1 MIISRTPLRISFA
14 GGGTDLPS
22 YYETGYGAVLNAAI
36 DKYIYVIVQ
45 NSFDGKIHLKTATGI
60 EVVDEVSQL
69 QHDITRVC
77 LLHTEINSGIEIT
90 SIAEIPG
97 GTGLGSSSC
106 YTVGLL
112 NALYA
117 FKHTKDI
124 PLTIIEKNPIT
135 LLHTPPNILA
145 ETACDIEI
153 NQLAAPI
160 GKQDQFAC
168 AFGGM
173 NYFQFNADGSVDR
186 QSLTNCSTLNTFNQ
200 NLMIFYIGGTR
211 SANAILKEQNNN
223 TNKNLQAL
231 DTMRNQAKDLYNNPQ
246 NLPQILKD
254 GWELKKSLAST
265 ISNSYINNLYAIA
278 LNNGAIAGKLLGAG
292 GAGFM
297 LFYCPLERQNDL
309 RNAMLEQGLI
319 QEMPVTIGYAHGS
332 EIIYYG

>member
-1 MIISRTPLRISFA
+1 MIITKTPLRISFA

-45 NSFDGKIHLKTATGI
+45 NSFDGKIHLRTATGI
-60 EVVDEVSQL
+60 EVVNEASQL
-69 QHDITRVC
+69 QHDITRAC
-77 LLHTEINSGIEIT
+77 LLHTKIDSGIEIT

-117 FKHTKDI
+117 FKQTKSMS
-124 PLTIIEKNPIT
+124 LTFIEKNPTT
-135 LLHTPPNILA
+135 LLYTPPDILA

-173 NYFQFNADGSVDR
+173 NYFQFNADGSVNR
-186 QSLTNCSTLNTFNQ
+186 QSLADCSILNTFNQ
-200 NLMIFYIGGTR
+200 NLMMFYIGGTR
-211 SANAILKEQNNN
+211 SANAVLKEQNNN
-223 TNKNLQAL
+223 TNKNLQVL
-231 DTMRNQAKDLYNNPQ
+231 NIMRNQAKDLYNNPQ
-246 NLPQILKD
+246 KLPQILKD

-265 ISNSYINNLYAIA
+265 ISNSYIDNLYTIA

-309 RNAMLEQGLI
+309 RDAMMEQGLTH
-319 QEMPVTIGYAHGS
+319 EMPITIGHAHGS
-332 EIIYYG
+332 EIVYYG